1 MRFAARSP
9 MSSIPAGALSAE
21 IRANLKLALPLIGA
35 QLAGVG
41 MGALDTIFAGR
52 LGPQALAAVAVGVNL
67 NVVFFVFFMGVLMAC
82 SPVVAH
88 MVGGGR
94 PLPQIAAFARRARGF
109 ALLLAALWAAGIN
122 LLVAPVMASLRLDAE
137 TTRLAVQFVHALSFS
152 APGMCLYF
160 TLRFTAEGLGRTR
173 PIVLAGMV
181 GLGGN
186 ALLDWLFLFGHF
198 GLPRL
203 GPAGCGVAT
212 SISSL
217 LMAGTLALLYRRDSG
232 LRSLRAAGAGEA
244 DASEGVRDIL
254 RTGVPIGLMMVAE
267 AGLFVL
273 AALLMAQFGDA
284 TVAAYQIAINFAA
297 LVFMIPL
304 GVGLATTVRVGHAA
318 GAGELAAARFRGLVG
333 MGLGTANAVS
343 NAAIMA
349 GLAPLIVATYTSD
362 AAIAARAGGFLLLAA
377 VFQLFDGLQVTANGA
392 LRGIKDTRLPM
403 LVTLAAYWLVG
414 LPVAWWLAFR
424 IGGTGMGPDGLWWGL
439 TAGLGAAAAGLSW
452 RYLRRSAVPP
462 AKSELMA

>member
-1 MRFAARSP
+1 MAP
-9 MSSIPAGALSAE
+9 SATAVRTE
-21 IRANLKLALPLIGA
+21 VRANLKLALPLIAA

-41 MGALDTIFAGR
+41 MGTVDTIFAGR

-67 NVVFFVFFMGVLMAC
+67 NVVFFVFFMGLLMAC

-88 MVGGGR
+88 MAGGGR
-94 PLPQIAAFARRARGF
+94 PPAEIAAFVAKARGLG
-109 ALLLAALWAAGIN
+109 LLLGLLWAAGIN
-122 LLVAPVMASLRLDAE
+122 LAAVPVLSCLHLDAG
-137 TTRLAVQFVHALSFS
+137 TVRLAARFVRALSAA
-152 APGMCLYF
+152 APGMCVYF
-160 TLRFTAEGLGRTR
+160 TLRFCAEGMGRTR
-173 PIVLAGMV
+173 PIALAGLA

-186 ALLDWLFLFGHF
+186 IALDWLLVFGHC

-203 GPAGCGVAT
+203 GAVGCGVAT
-212 SISSL
+212 SISSV
-217 LMAGTLALLYRRDSG
+217 LMAGTLHLLYRRAYG
-232 LRSLRAAGAGEA
+232 TRGAAPAVA
-244 DASEGVRDIL
+244 VTEGVRDIL
-254 RTGVPIGLMMVAE
+254 HTGLPIGLMLVAE

-318 GAGELAAARFRGLVG
+318 GAGEHAAARFRGIVG
-333 MGLGTANAVS
+333 MGLGLGNAVS

-349 GLAPLIVATYTSD
+349 GFAPLIAAIYTAD
-362 AAIAARAGGFLLLAA
+362 VAIAARAAGFLLLAA

-392 LRGIKDTRLPM
+392 LRGIKDTRGPM
-403 LVTLAAYWLVG
+403 LITLTAYWLVG

-424 IGGTGMGPDGLWWGL
+424 AGGAGIGPDGLWWGL
-439 TAGLGAAAAGLSW
+439 TAGLGAAAFGLSM
-452 RYLRRSAVPP
+452 RYLRRTRPAV
-462 AKSELMA
+462 MAVVLGADGA

>member
-1 MRFAARSP
+1 MA
-9 MSSIPAGALSAE
+9 IPASGVRTE
-21 IRANLKLALPLIGA
+21 VRANLGLALPLIAA

-41 MGALDTIFAGR
+41 MGTVDTIFAGR
-52 LGPQALAAVAVGVNL
+52 LGPEALAAVAVGVNL

-88 MVGGGR
+88 MVGAGR
-94 PLPQIAAFARRARGF
+94 PLPHMAAFVGRARRFAVLL
-109 ALLLAALWAAGIN
+109 ALLWAGGLNLAA
-122 LLVAPVMASLRLDAE
+122 APVVDSLHLDPE
-137 TTRLAVQFVHALSFS
+137 TARLAVRFMRALSAS

-160 TLRFTAEGLGRTR
+160 TLRFSAEGLGRTR
-173 PIVLAGMV
+173 PIVLAGLA

-186 ALLDWLFLFGHF
+186 ALLDWLLLFGHF

-203 GPAGCGVAT
+203 GAVGCGVAT

-217 LMAGTLALLYRRDSG
+217 LMAGTLHLLYRRGALRG
-232 LRSLRAAGAGEA
+232 LLPVPGGVQDVA
-244 DASEGVRDIL
+244 EGVRDIL
-254 RTGVPIGLMMVAE
+254 RTGLPIGLMLVAE

-273 AALLMAQFGDA
+273 AALLMARFGDA

-318 GAGELAAARFRGLVG
+318 GAGAPAAARFRGLVG
-333 MGLGTANAVS
+333 MGLGIANAAS

-349 GLAPLIVATYTSD
+349 GLAAPIVAVYTTD
-362 AAIAARAGGFLLLAA
+362 AAIGRHAAGFLLLAA

-392 LRGIKDTRLPM
+392 LRGIKDTRVPM
-403 LVTLAAYWLVG
+403 LITLVAYWLVG

-424 IGGTGMGPDGLWWGL
+424 AGGDGMGPDGLWWGL
-439 TAGLGAAAAGLSW
+439 TAGLGAAAAGLSL
-452 RYLRRSAVPP
+452 RYLRRTRGGVAAAGPVG
-462 AKSELMA
+462 AGGT